1 MSVILDVQHATK
13 KFGGLM
19 ANEDITFQVQA
30 GEILGVVGPNGAGK
44 TTLFNSLSNFHKL
57 TSGAIYF
64 EGRQIH
70 HLQPYQ
76 GARLGIAR
84 TFQIPQAMGEMTVY
98 ENVLVAAMGKDKDA
112 GEIEENTRL
121 TIAMCGLASLTDKMA
136 KSLNVMQKKRL
147 EIARAIAIK
156 PKLMLLDET
165 MAGLTGVER
174 SEAVNLVRRISQM
187 GVTIL
192 MIEHVME
199 VVMNVSDRIM
209 VLDAG
214 KVLAVGTPEE
224 ISQNDEVIQAYLG
237 GRKPKGEG

>member
-1 MSVILDVQHATK
+1 MILDVRHATK
-13 KFGGLM
+13 RFGGLM
-19 ANEDITFQVQA
+19 ANEDITFQVQQ
-30 GEILGVVGPNGAGK
+30 GEVLGVVGPNGAGK

-57 TSGAIYF
+57 TSGEIFF
-64 EGRQIH
+64 EGKRIN

-76 GARLGIAR
+76 VAHLGIAR

-98 ENVLVAAMGKDKDA
+98 ENVLVAAMGKDKD
-112 GEIEENTRL
+112 EKRTEENTRL
-121 TIAMCGLASLTDKMA
+121 TVAMCGLAGLTDKMA

-156 PKLMLLDET
+156 PKLLLLDET

-174 SEAVNLVRRISQM
+174 VEAVNLVRRIHQM

-199 VVMNVSDRIM
+199 VVMNVSDRVM
-209 VLDAG
+209 VLDSG

-224 ISQNDEVIQAYLG
+224 IGDNDDVIQAYLG
-237 GRKPKGEG
+237 GKKM

>member
-1 MSVILDVQHATK
+1 MSLLLDVRHATK
-13 KFGGLM
+13 KFGGLL
-19 ANEDITFQVQA
+19 ANEDITFQVQE

-57 TSGAIYF
+57 TTGEIFF
-64 EGRQIH
+64 EGKRINN
-70 HLQPYQ
+70 LQPYQ
-76 GARLGIAR
+76 VAHLGIAR

-98 ENVLVAAMGKDKDA
+98 ENVLVAAMGKDKDTDKM
-112 GEIEENTRL
+112 EENTRL
-121 TIAMCGLASLTDKMA
+121 TIAMCGLAGLTDKMA

-156 PKLMLLDET
+156 PKLLLLDET

-174 SEAVNLVRRISQM
+174 ATAVNLVRRIHQM

-199 VVMNVSDRIM
+199 VVMNVSDRVM

-214 KVLAVGTPEE
+214 RVLAVGTPEE
-224 ISQNDEVIQAYLG
+224 IGNNDDVIQAYLG
-237 GRKPKGEG
+237 GKKKR

>member
-1 MSVILDVQHATK
+1 MSVILDVRHATK
-13 KFGGLM
+13 RFGGLM
-19 ANEDITFQVQA
+19 ANEDITFQVQQ
-30 GEILGVVGPNGAGK
+30 GEVLGVVGPNGAGK

-57 TSGAIYF
+57 TSGEIFF
-64 EGRQIH
+64 EGKRIN

-76 GARLGIAR
+76 VAHLGIAR

-98 ENVLVAAMGKDKDA
+98 ENVLVAAMGKDKD
-112 GEIEENTRL
+112 EKRTEENTRL
-121 TIAMCGLASLTDKMA
+121 TVAMCGLAGLTDKMA

-156 PKLMLLDET
+156 PKLLLLDET

-174 SEAVNLVRRISQM
+174 VEAVNLVRRIHQM

-199 VVMNVSDRIM
+199 VVMNVSDRVM
-209 VLDAG
+209 VLDSG

-224 ISQNDEVIQAYLG
+224 IGDNDDVIQAYLG
-237 GRKPKGEG
+237 GKKM

>member
-1 MSVILDVQHATK
+1 MSVILDVRHATK
-13 KFGGLM
+13 RFGGLM
-19 ANEDITFQVQA
+19 ANEDITFQVQQ
-30 GEILGVVGPNGAGK
+30 GEVLGVVGPNGAGK

-57 TSGAIYF
+57 TSGEIFF
-64 EGRQIH
+64 EGKRIN

-76 GARLGIAR
+76 VAHLGIAR
-84 TFQIPQAMGEMTVY
+84 TFQKPQAMGEMTVY
-98 ENVLVAAMGKDKDA
+98 ENVLVAAMGKDKD
-112 GEIEENTRL
+112 EKRTEENTRL
-121 TIAMCGLASLTDKMA
+121 TVAMCGLAGLTDKMA

-156 PKLMLLDET
+156 PKLLLLDET

-174 SEAVNLVRRISQM
+174 VEAVNLVRRIHQM

-199 VVMNVSDRIM
+199 VVMNVSDRVM
-209 VLDAG
+209 VLDSG

-224 ISQNDEVIQAYLG
+224 IGDNDDVIQAYLG
-237 GRKPKGEG
+237 GKKM